1 MFAQYWILTG
11 AGFALAALQS
21 ELAQPA
27 VIALFLLIAGSMY
40 VAGLWLEH
48 RRERFWV
55 DGVRNGLMLGVSLW
69 LPQLS
74 QNVEG
79 WILGLQALG
88 TANMLLLITLYWFQ
102 QDEKITPAAS

>member
-1 MFAQYWILTG
+1 
-11 AGFALAALQS
+11 
-21 ELAQPA
+21 

-55 DGVRNGLMLGVSLW
+55 DGVRTGLMLSGSLW

-74 QNVEG
+74 QNVES
-79 WILGLQALG
+79 WILGLQAVG
-88 TANMLLLITLYWFQ
+88 TANILLLIGLYRLQ
-102 QDEKITPAAS
+102 QDEKRTAAVS